1 MILYIKNHKD
11 SIQKLLDLIS
21 EFSKVARYKINI
33 QKSVVFLYSTTKHHK
48 GTFKKKKK
56 PFKITLPHQ
65 KY

>member
-48 GTFKKKKK
+48 GTFKKKKT
-56 PFKITLPHQ
+56 F
-65 KY
+65 